1 MLKNMKIG
9 PRLGF
14 GFGIIMTLLVI
25 MGGVSIYEINVMD
38 DEIDLMVN
46 DRFPKTI
53 QANNVIDNMNII
65 ARALRNIVIDSNKD
79 NVEAELKRIAD
90 SRKLITDT
98 IETLTQTI
106 TSQEGKAILAKIS
119 AIRPVY
125 VKQTEQYMELVRT
138 GNIDQADRKS
148 VV

>member
-14 GFGIIMTLLVI
+14 GFGVI
-25 MGGVSIYEINVMD
+25 MVLMVIVGSFSIYEINQMNNK
-38 DEIDLMVN
+38 IDLMVN

-53 QANNVIDNMNII
+53 QANNIIDNMNII
-65 ARALRNIVIDSNKD
+65 ARALRNIVIDTSRD

-98 IETLTQTI
+98 IEKLTQTV
-106 TSQEGKAILAKIS
+106 TTEKGKAILAKIS
-119 AIRPVY
+119 AIRPV
-125 VKQTEQYMELVRT
+125 
-138 GNIDQADRKS
+138 
-148 VV
+148 